1 MREWI
6 TALRATKVHGIRPI
20 RALLLVLMLVLA
32 IEPALA
38 HKKHRSKSRWRVRP
52 DRGLVGLTLVMDA
65 SDIRLVVA
73 WNDPPLDESLS
84 DAERSK
90 EVQRRIGAG
99 MAQAIQVS
107 AMGKPCQAHPLRV
120 IKKKRFEIG
129 VRWEC
134 EPFGEL
140 MVDQT
145 FLEKLSKEHKQVAS
159 ITGPDGTTDVRAFQR
174 GETVLKRRYIKGQ
187 PPTEEEPG
195 PAAAEDLVDEPHHP
209 DPAEERAAPT
219 TRDGGFPVL
228 PVGGGALLVVVVGF
242 ALYRRR
248 KSAP

>member
-1 MREWI
+1 
-6 TALRATKVHGIRPI
+6 
-20 RALLLVLMLVLA
+20 MLVLA

-65 SDIRLVVA
+65 GDIRQVVQ
-73 WNDPPLDESLS
+73 WNDPPLDEALS

-90 EVQRRIGAG
+90 EVQRRIGEG
-99 MAQAIQVS
+99 MAKAIEVS
-107 AMGKPCQAHPLRV
+107 AMGKPCQPHPLRV

-145 FLEKLSKEHKQVAS
+145 FLEKLSEEHKQVAS
-159 ITGPDGTTDVRAFQR
+159 ITGPDGKTDVRAFER
-174 GETVLKRRYIKGQ
+174 GKTVLKRRYIKGA
-187 PPTEEEPG
+187 P
-195 PAAAEDLVDEPHHP
+195 
-209 DPAEERAAPT
+209 PAEEKPGPPAANDLAEAPHEAEPSAPPKS
-219 TRDGGFPVL
+219 DGGFPML
-228 PVGGGALLVVVVGF
+228 PVGGGIVLLLVVGV

-248 KSAP
+248 KSGG